1 MDQYDQDPLL
11 GAMDTTPT
19 EIPPPFIPPPQQA
32 IFSQNTLPD
41 QDSGMVFLPPQ
52 TLPDFQPSTVPP
64 PILSDM
70 AMQVFLTSP
79 MEAMAPATLHPAV
92 SGFMPDLRAL
102 IDPYTLASSP
112 EKLDLSPAT
121 RTHSASPPQSQIP
134 SPSIHGSS
142 SSYGSGVISSLES
155 ALDSTTVVGGR
166 SRANTS
172 LSPPS
177 IPSSFPSA
185 TSDLDYAPSTSDLE
199 ESVSQK
205 QPHTMIGKMLKK

>member
-1 MDQYDQDPLL
+1 
-11 GAMDTTPT
+11 MDTTPIPPT
-19 EIPPPFIPPPQQA
+19 EIPSPFIPPPQQA
-32 IFSQNTLPD
+32 LFSPNTLLD
-41 QDSGMVFLPPQ
+41 QDSGMVFLPGQ
-52 TLPDFQPSTVPP
+52 TLSDFQATAVAP

-70 AMQVFLTSP
+70 AMQVFLSSP
-79 MEAMAPATLHPAV
+79 MEAMDPTVLHPAV
-92 SGFMPDLRAL
+92 SGFMPDLMSM
-102 IDPYTLASSP
+102 IDPYALASSP
-112 EKLDLSPAT
+112 EKLDLSPGT

-142 SSYGSGVISSLES
+142 SSYGAGVTSSLES

-205 QPHTMIGKMLKK
+205 QPHTIIGKMLKK

>member
-1 MDQYDQDPLL
+1 MDQYDQL
-11 GAMDTTPT
+11 GAMDTTPIPPT
-19 EIPPPFIPPPQQA
+19 EIPPPFMPPAQQA
-32 IFSQNTLPD
+32 IFSPNTLPD
-41 QDSGMVFLPPQ
+41 QDSGMVFLPSQ
-52 TLPDFQPSTVPP
+52 TLPDFQPTAVPP

-70 AMQVFLTSP
+70 AMQVFLTGP
-79 MEAMAPATLHPAV
+79 MEAMAPATLHPPV
-92 SGFMPDLRAL
+92 SGFMPDLGAM
-102 IDPYTLASSP
+102 IESYTLASSP
-112 EKLDLSPAT
+112 ERLDLSPAT

-177 IPSSFPSA
+177 FPSA

-199 ESVSQK
+199 ESVAQK
-205 QPHTMIGKMLKK
+205 QPHTIIGKMLKK